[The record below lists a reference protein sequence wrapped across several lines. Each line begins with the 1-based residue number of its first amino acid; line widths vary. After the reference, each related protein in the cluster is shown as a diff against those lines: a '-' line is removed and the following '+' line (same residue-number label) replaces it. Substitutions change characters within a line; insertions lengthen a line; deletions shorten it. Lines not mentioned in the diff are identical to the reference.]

1 MKKLLAAGVA
11 GIVLG
16 LAGMASAETSINVG
30 KSEMDYLDA
39 LYIHLHENPEL
50 SNKEFNTSKRIAAEW
65 EKAGYDVTTGV
76 GGTGIVAVLKN
87 GDGPTLMMRTD
98 LDALPLQE
106 KTGVD
111 YASHVKSVNQAGQ
124 DVSVMH
130 ACGHDIHMTTLTGTA
145 RYMAAHKDEWS
156 GTLVLI
162 GQPAEEL
169 GKGARQMLEDGLY
182 SRFPK
187 PDFNVALHDNAAMPA
202 GKVGYVPGY
211 ALANVDSVDIIVHG
225 IGGHGAYPQATKDPV
240 VIGASIV
247 LALQTI
253 VSRELAP
260 DDPAVVT
267 VGSFHSGTKHNIIS
281 DEARMQLT
289 VRSYSDETRN
299 HILASIKRIAV
310 NEAKAFGIS
319 DDNLPEVIVKDEYTP
334 STYNDPEL
342 TERIAETL
350 ISTLG
355 KDNVVKTK
363 PVMGGEDFSQYG
375 RTDDNIPS
383 VIFWLGAVDPKVYA
397 QAKEKGMSLP
407 SLHSPFFKPDYDLTI
422 KTGIEA
428 ESAIALNLLAKKD

>member
-1 MKKLLAAGVA
+1 MKNWLAAGA
-11 GIVLG
+11 ACIVLG
-16 LAGMASAETSINVG
+16 FAGLAQAETSIDVS
-30 KSEMDYLDA
+30 KSEMQYLDA
-39 LYIHLHENPEL
+39 LYLHLHENPEL
-50 SNKEFNTSKRIAAEW
+50 SNKEFNTSKRIAEEW
-65 EKAGYDVTTGV
+65 KKAGYEVTTGV

-98 LDALPLQE
+98 LDALPLEE

-111 YASHVKSVNQAGQ
+111 YASKARSVNQAGQ
-124 DVSVMH
+124 EVSVMH

-169 GKGARQMLEDGLY
+169 GKGARQMLADGLY

-187 PDFNVALHDNAAMPA
+187 PDYNVALHDNAAMPA
-202 GKVGYVPGY
+202 GMVGYVPGY

-225 IGGHGAYPQATKDPV
+225 VGGHGAYPQATKDPV

-267 VGSFHSGTKHNIIS
+267 VGSFHAGTKHNIIS

-299 HILASIKRIAV
+299 HILSSIKRIAV
-310 NEAKAFGIS
+310 NEARAFGVS
-319 DDNLPEVIVKDEYTP
+319 EDNLPDVKIKDEYTP
-334 STYNDPEL
+334 STYNDPKL
-342 TERIAETL
+342 TMRVENAIAGA
-350 ISTLG
+350 IG
-355 KDNVVKTK
+355 ADNVIKTK

-383 VIFWLGAVDPKVYA
+383 VIFLLGAVDPKVYKES
-397 QAKEKGMSLP
+397 KEKGYSLP

-422 KTGIEA
+422 HTGIKA
-428 ESAIALNLLAKKD
+428 EVAVAMDLLKKG

>member
-1 MKKLLAAGVA
+1 MKRLLAMGVACAVLGFAGVA
-11 GIVLG
+11 S
-16 LAGMASAETSINVG
+16 AGENIQVS
-30 KSEMDYLDA
+30 KPEMTYLDA

-65 EKAGYDVTTGV
+65 EKAGFDVTTGV
-76 GGTGIVAVLKN
+76 GGTGIVGVLKN
-87 GDGPTLMMRTD
+87 GDGPTMMLRTD

-111 YASHVKSVNQAGQ
+111 YASHVKSVNQVGQ
-124 DVSVMH
+124 KVSVMH
-130 ACGHDIHMTTLTGTA
+130 ACGHDIHMTTITGTA
-145 RYMAAHKDEWS
+145 RYLANHKDEWS
-156 GTLVLI
+156 GTIVLV

-169 GKGARQMLEDGLY
+169 GKGARQLLADGLFT
-182 SRFPK
+182 RFPK
-187 PDFNVALHDNAAMPA
+187 PDFNIALHDNAAMPA

-225 IGGHGAYPQATKDPV
+225 VGGHGAYPQATKDPV
-240 VIGASIV
+240 VIGANIV
-247 LALQTI
+247 MALQTI

-267 VGSFHSGTKHNIIS
+267 VGSFHAGTKHNIIS

-299 HILASIKRIAV
+299 HILNSIKRIAV
-310 NEAKAFGIS
+310 NEAKAFDVP
-319 DDNLPEVIVKDEYTP
+319 DDKLPDVIVKDEYTP
-334 STYNDPEL
+334 STYNDPKL
-342 TERIAETL
+342 TMRVKKAIAGA
-350 ISTLG
+350 IG
-355 KDNVVKTK
+355 ADNVIKTD

-383 VIFWLGAVDPKVYA
+383 VIFWLGAVDPVVYKES
-397 QAKEKGMSLP
+397 KEKGFSLP

-422 KTGIEA
+422 HTGIKA
-428 ESAIALNLLAKKD
+428 EVAVALELLQKKG